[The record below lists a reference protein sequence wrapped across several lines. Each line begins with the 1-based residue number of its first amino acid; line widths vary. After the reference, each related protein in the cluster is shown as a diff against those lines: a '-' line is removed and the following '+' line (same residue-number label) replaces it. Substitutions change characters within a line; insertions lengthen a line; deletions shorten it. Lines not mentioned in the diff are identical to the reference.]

1 MTNHITPE
9 TISNFL
15 NGRIDSDVSDMLL
28 HIKTCPECRREFDL
42 TLMSDELLLS
52 KEEDKSDIRH
62 TLSDAEW
69 NAAFDNAWEKSD
81 VKHKK
86 NVTVQVSSRPLDTPA
101 GCRVSAAGGCIEA
114 PGWHTSTSSVHRSET
129 GKTPEQLQKT
139 NKIIRFHRAFYAL
152 AASIIVLIGGYIA
165 LKPVPIVENRVTAI
179 NIPEVKHI
187 SQSSLSRQLRISH
200 NTSAL
205 VSGESDIRLTK
216 NTDSLVS
223 SELTMG
229 SALFSVEPH
238 HYKSFK
244 VNTPDAEITVTG
256 TVFDVLISE
265 NVTRVSV
272 IRGSVSVFYKSLKEK
287 IMLSKDEIAIPD
299 KGHINIKHLTPEE
312 KAAINANLDKITSS
326 ILEEN
331 QTPLRRIVEQVPK
344 VPFEMVLEQKLNLG
358 LQSIGKNDFS
368 AAQGYF
374 SEVKSSGLKNSTV
387 QTAYFESALMQLN
400 KLGNIDEGIKGLEE
414 YLNLFDNGLYTE
426 EALVELVSVN
436 RKLGKTDKVIQYEK
450 KYASAF
456 IDKNYSHDFVYEA
469 ATLLRE
475 TKKDYKEAAGT
486 YAIFIERYPKDYRTE
501 DAIFWM
507 GKCHWLAENKTP
519 ARVIFN
525 DYLKKY
531 PEGRWVSEI
540 KSNLQQ

>member
-15 NGRIDSDVSDMLL
+15 NGRIDSAVSDMLL
-28 HIKTCPECRREFDL
+28 HIKTCPECKREFDL
-42 TLMSDELLLS
+42 SLMADELLLS
-52 KEEDKSDIRH
+52 KGQDKSDVGH
-62 TLSDAEW
+62 TLSNAEW
-69 NAAFDNAWEKSD
+69 DAAFDNAWEKSNG
-81 VKHKK
+81 KQKQTHK
-86 NVTVQVSSRPLDTPA
+86 V
-101 GCRVSAAGGCIEA
+101 
-114 PGWHTSTSSVHRSET
+114 
-129 GKTPEQLQKT
+129 
-139 NKIIRFHRAFYAL
+139 IRFHRAFYAL
-152 AASIIVLIGGYIA
+152 AASIIILIGGYIA
-165 LKPVPIVENRVTAI
+165 LKPVPTAENKVAAI
-179 NIPEVKHI
+179 IIPETKHH
-187 SQSSLSRQLRISH
+187 SQSNVSRQVRISH
-200 NTSAL
+200 HTSAL
-205 VSGESDIRLTK
+205 VSAESDINLTQ

-287 IMLSKDEIAIPD
+287 IMLSKDEAAIPD

-326 ILEEN
+326 ILEDH
-331 QTPLRRIVEQVPK
+331 QTPLRRIAEQVPK

-358 LQSIGKNDFS
+358 LQSLGKNDFS
-368 AAQGYF
+368 SAQGYF

-387 QTAYFESALMQLN
+387 QTAYFESSLLQLN
-400 KLGNIDEGIKGLEE
+400 KLGNVEEGVKGLEE

-456 IDKNYSHDFVYEA
+456 MDKNYSRDFVYEA

-475 TKKDYKEAAGT
+475 TKKDYQEAAGT
-486 YAIFIERYPKDYRTE
+486 YAIFIERYSRDYRIE

-507 GKCHWLAENKTP
+507 GKCHWLAENKAR
-519 ARVIFN
+519 ARVVYS

-540 KSNLQQ
+540 KSILQQ